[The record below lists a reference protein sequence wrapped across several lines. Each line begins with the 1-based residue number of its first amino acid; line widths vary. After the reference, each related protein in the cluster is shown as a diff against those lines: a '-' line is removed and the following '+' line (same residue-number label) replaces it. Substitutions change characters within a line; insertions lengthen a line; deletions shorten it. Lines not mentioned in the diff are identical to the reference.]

1 MKKLNKALALGMA
14 GTMAL
19 SLAACGGGTDSTAAS
34 SATGDTA
41 TSATT
46 ADEGVVNLTWVTVG
60 NGQPTNYDAWL
71 QQINPYL
78 EEKIGVNLDV
88 QVVSWGDWDNRRNV
102 IVNTS
107 GEYDIL
113 FTNMNTYVNDINIGA
128 FYDISDLVKTATPD
142 LYASIPEDYWEACE
156 VGGKLY
162 AVPSYKDSSI
172 SEYLVWDK
180 ELAESTGFTIPESIS
195 MADLGTMTDTLA
207 AMKDSSG
214 EASFPM
220 NKNGATWVAFEYDNM
235 GTGLLPLGVRYDD
248 GSAKVV
254 SVLEQ
259 PDIQA
264 SLDTFH
270 QWYTDG
276 IINSDAATK
285 PEENNYKPCS
295 VAQGWSGAAVTTW
308 GPNMGVEAATT
319 KLGPTIVS
327 NDTVRG
333 SMNCISANCAHPEK
347 ALQLLELVNTDPYV
361 RDLLYYG
368 VQGDDWD
375 YTDDTKEWVHK
386 NNANWTMAGYT
397 QGSFFTVTPTD
408 DFDFNQYD
416 EVKQLNEQAEPSVLL
431 GFSLDTTNF
440 KDELANCVSVYER
453 YKGEL
458 LTGTHPTEEIVPQ
471 IMQELR
477 ANGFDDVMAQCQEQV
492 DAFMAGNGGSTAET
506 AAE

>member
-1 MKKLNKALALGMA
+1 MKKLNKAIALGMA

-19 SLAACGGGTDSTAAS
+19 GLAACGGGGTSSSAAAS
-34 SATGDTA
+34 TGGDAAATD
-41 TSATT
+41 
-46 ADEGVVNLTWVTVG
+46 GVVTLTWVTVG
-60 NGQPTNYDAWL
+60 NGQPANYDAWL
-71 QQINPYL
+71 AQINPYL

-128 FYDISDLVKTATPD
+128 FYDISELVKTATPD

-180 ELAESTGFTIPESIS
+180 ELAEGTGFTIPESVA

-207 AMKDSSG
+207 AMKDASG

-235 GTGLLPLGVRYDD
+235 GTGLLPIGVRYDD
-248 GSAKVV
+248 ASATVV

-259 PDIQA
+259 EDIQA
-264 SLDTFH
+264 SLDIFH
-270 QWYTDG
+270 EWYTAG

-295 VAQGWSGAAVTTW
+295 VAQGWSGAAITTW
-308 GPNMGVEAATT
+308 GPNMGVEAAAT

-333 SMNCISANCAHPEK
+333 SMNCISANCANPEK
-347 ALQLLELVNTDPYV
+347 ALQLLELVNTDTYV

-416 EVKQLNEQAEPSVLL
+416 EVKELNEQASPSVLL

-440 KDELANCVSVYER
+440 KDQLANCVSIYER

-471 IMQELR
+471 IMTELR
-477 ANGFDDVMAQCQEQV
+477 AAGFDDIVAQCQEQV
-492 DAFMAGNGGSTAET
+492 NAFLAGNGSTAET
-506 AAE
+506 AAA

>member
-1 MKKLNKALALGMA
+1 MKRSNKMKKFNKALALGMTGA
-14 GTMAL
+14 MAL
-19 SLAACGGGTDSTAAS
+19 SLAACGGNGGS
-34 SATGDTA
+34 SAATGDTA
-41 TSATT
+41 STGS
-46 ADEGVVNLTWVTVG
+46 DEVVTLKWVTVG

-113 FTNMNTYVNDINIGA
+113 FTNMNTYVNDIHIGA
-128 FYDISDLVKTATPD
+128 FYDISELVKTATPD

-172 SEYLVWDK
+172 TEYLVWDK

-195 MADLGTMTDTLA
+195 MADLGTLTDTLTK
-207 AMKDSSG
+207 MKDSSG
-214 EASFPM
+214 EASFPL
-220 NKNGATWVAFEYDNM
+220 NQNGATWAAFEYDNM
-235 GTGLLPLGVRYDD
+235 GTGLLPLGVKYND
-248 GSAKVV
+248 STATVV

-264 SLDTFH
+264 TLDTFH
-270 QWYTDG
+270 EWYQAG

-285 PEENNYKPCS
+285 PEENAYKPCN
-295 VAQGWSGAAVTTW
+295 VAQGWSGAAKTTW
-308 GPNMGVEAATT
+308 GPQMGVEAATT

-333 SMNCISANCAHPEK
+333 SMNCISANCAYPEK
-347 ALQLLELVNTDPYV
+347 ALQLLELVNTDSYV

-368 VQGDDWD
+368 VQGENWD

-386 NNANWTMAGYT
+386 NNAEWTMAGYT
-397 QGSFFTVTPTD
+397 QGSFFTVTPSD
-408 DFDFNQYD
+408 EYDFNQYD
-416 EVKQLNEQAEPSVLL
+416 EVKELNEAAEPSVLL

-440 KDELANCVSVYER
+440 KDELANCVAVYER

-458 LTGTHPTEEIVPQ
+458 LTGTKPTDEIVPA
-471 IMQELR
+471 IMKDLR
-477 ANGFDDVMAQCQEQV
+477 AAGFDDVMAQCQEQV
-492 DAFMAGNGGSTAET
+492 DAFMASNGGASAET

>member
-1 MKKLNKALALGMA
+1 MKKFYKALALGMTGA
-14 GTMAL
+14 MAL
-19 SLAACGGGTDSTAAS
+19 SLAACGGS
-34 SATGDTA
+34 SSSAATGDTA
-41 TSATT
+41 STGS
-46 ADEGVVNLTWVTVG
+46 EGVVTLKWVTVG

-128 FYDISDLVKTATPD
+128 FYDISELVKTATPD

-172 SEYLVWDK
+172 TEYLVWDK
-180 ELAESTGFTIPESIS
+180 ELAESTGFTIPEAIS
-195 MADLGTMTDTLA
+195 MADLGTMTDTLTK
-207 AMKDSSG
+207 MKDASG

-220 NKNGATWVAFEYDNM
+220 NQNGATWAAFEYDNM
-235 GTGLLPLGVRYDD
+235 GTGLLPLGVKYND
-248 GSAKVV
+248 STATVV

-264 SLDTFH
+264 TLDTFH
-270 QWYTDG
+270 EWYQDG

-285 PEENNYKPCS
+285 PEENAYKPCS
-295 VAQGWSGAAVTTW
+295 VAQGWSGAAKTTW

-333 SMNCISANCAHPEK
+333 SMNCISANCANPEK
-347 ALQLLELVNTDPYV
+347 ALQLLELVNTDSYV

-386 NNANWTMAGYT
+386 NNADWTMAGYT

-416 EVKQLNEQAEPSVLL
+416 EVAVQNENAEPSVLL
-431 GFSLDTTNF
+431 GFSMDVTP
-440 KDELANCVSVYER
+440 VSDQLNQCISIAES
-453 YKGEL
+453 YKSEL
-458 LTGTHPTEEIVPQ
+458 LTGSCGGSDPETMVAQMVEELNAAGF
-471 IMQELR
+471 QEVI
-477 ANGFDDVMAQCQEQV
+477 AEAQAQV
-492 DAFMAGNGGSTAET
+492 DAFLAENPASATAET
-506 AAE
+506 AE